1 MTAIKIRVTVQIRYL
16 APEVMER
23 QGRGTTARGV
33 AMTVQLQTCG
43 VWASFFLF
51 CYQEHSLQTQ
61 ISSTS
66 DQFVALMITK
76 CGTVS
81 V

>member
-23 QGRGTTARGV
+23 QGRGITARGGGYD
-33 AMTVQLQTCG
+33 MQLHVECG
-43 VWASFFLF
+43 HRSFCFAIRNTACKLKF
-51 CYQEHSLQTQ
+51 EHKRS
-61 ISSTS
+61 
-66 DQFVALMITK
+66 VCALMITK

>member
-23 QGRGTTARGV
+23 QGRGITARGGGYDGAAADMWSV
-33 AMTVQLQTCG
+33 GIVL
-43 VWASFFLF
+43 LF